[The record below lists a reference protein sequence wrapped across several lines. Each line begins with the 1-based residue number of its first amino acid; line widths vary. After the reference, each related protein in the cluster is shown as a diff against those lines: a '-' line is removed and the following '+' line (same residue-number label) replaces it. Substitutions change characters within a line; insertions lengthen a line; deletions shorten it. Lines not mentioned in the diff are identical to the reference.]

1 MPRQRKKDELKA
13 GEGWMV
19 TFSDL
24 MTLLLTFF
32 VLLISMAVIDERRKL
47 VVMGSVSGTFGA
59 GEAHFNPL
67 ASNQERPQPVEPGV
81 IEAPTGD
88 LAPLKEQ
95 MYEEPPGD
103 LNFLENPFVQVLSI
117 GENALFTPGGHTL
130 SDRGRDLLRRI
141 LPTLMRVKNP
151 VLIAGHTTMELGE
164 GVDVLTLGSDS
175 GDDTWMLSMKRSLEV
190 YRALSEMG
198 IPNNMLQV
206 EAFGMYRPRYDNSTA
221 QGRNENRRVDL
232 VLDKRNELWIRQLEL
247 ERRSAI
253 LRERFS
259 RHGNFI
265 FEFEL
270 PPSLEAPGR

>member
-1 MPRQRKKDELKA
+1 MPRQRKQEEAKA
-13 GEGWMV
+13 GDGWMV
-19 TFSDL
+19 TFTDL

-67 ASNQERPQPVEPGV
+67 ADNPLRPQPVEPGAM
-81 IEAPTGD
+81 EGPTGD

-95 MYEEPPGD
+95 MHEEPPGD
-103 LNFLENPFVQVLSI
+103 LNFMENPFVQVLSI
-117 GENALFTPGGHTL
+117 GEGALFTPGGHTL

-141 LPTLMRVKNP
+141 LPTLIYVKNP
-151 VLIAGHTTMELGE
+151 VLIAGHTAMDRGE
-164 GVDVLTLGSDS
+164 GVGALTVNPDS
-175 GDDTWMLSMKRSLEV
+175 EDDTWMLSMKRSLEV
-190 YRALSEMG
+190 YRVLSEMG
-198 IPNNMLQV
+198 MPNQMLQV

-221 QGRNENRRVDL
+221 QGRSENRRVDL
-232 VLDKRNELWIRQLEL
+232 VLDKREGLWIRQLEL
-247 ERRSAI
+247 ERRGAI

-259 RHGNFI
+259 SHGNFI

-270 PPSLEAPGR
+270 PPPPEASGR